1 MRTSIFA
8 MCAASFALLLSTP
21 RVAISQESTAG
32 SKLEV
37 HVNYSGTGTVDEK
50 HKIYV
55 ALWDS
60 LDFVKGGE
68 AMPLATD
75 STSSKDGT
83 VTFESVTKTPV
94 YVSTAY
100 DPSGEWDAHSAPP
113 DGTSVGLYSK
123 TPGQPEPVDLK
134 PGKTTKIELSF
145 DDSVKMKGGKAT
157 PQ

>member
-1 MRTSIFA
+1 MKASVFA
-8 MCAASFALLLSTP
+8 TCAAAFGLLLNSPQIVMCQDSNT
-21 RVAISQESTAG
+21 G

-37 HVNYSGTGTVDEK
+37 HINYSGTGTVDQK

-60 LDFVKGGE
+60 PDFVKSE
-68 AMPLATD
+68 MPPFATQP
-75 STSSKDGT
+75 SSSKDGV
-83 VTFESVTKTPV
+83 VTFENVKKTPI

-100 DPSGEWDAHSAPP
+100 DPNGEWDAQSPPP
-113 DGTSVGLYSK
+113 DGSSLGLYSK
-123 TPGQPEPVDLK
+123 TPGQPAPVNLK
-134 PGKTTKIELSF
+134 PGKTTKIELAF